1 MNAEPIEIEAKGL
14 GKSFGDHAVLAD
26 INVGVRRGELV
37 AIVGG
42 SGSGKTVLMHLLA
55 GLLEP
60 SVGSVFAADHSREG
74 APLTELSS
82 LDGDG
87 LDVIRRHWS
96 MVFQK
101 NALFSGSVRENCS
114 LILREHGGLTDDE
127 IDARVREG
135 LRAVAMDPDAV
146 LDKDRDELSGGM
158 AKRVAIA
165 RAVAIDPALIFFDEP
180 TTGLDPIIGGQIHEL
195 IWATHR
201 RPRRV
206 GGGSE
211 KRTTIIV
218 THDRELLRR
227 LGPRVIMLENSRGA
241 GRVCEDVPYERF
253 GTRGG
258 PAAEYL
264 RQMPVL
270 HGRDA
275 D

>member
-1 MNAEPIEIEAKGL
+1 MRADPIEIEAKGL
-14 GKSFGDHAVLAD
+14 GKSFGGHAVLAD
-26 INVGVRRGELV
+26 VNLAVARGELV

-55 GLLEP
+55 GLIEP
-60 SVGSVFAADHSREG
+60 SVGRVFAADHSREG
-74 APLTELSS
+74 SPLTDLSM

-87 LDVIRRHWS
+87 LDVLRRHWS

-114 LILREHGGLTDDE
+114 LILREHGQLTEEE
-127 IDARVREG
+127 IDARVRDG
-135 LRAVAMDPDAV
+135 LRAVALDPEAV

-180 TTGLDPIIGGQIHEL
+180 TTGLDPIIGAQIHDL
-195 IWATHR
+195 IWATHC

-206 GGGSE
+206 PGGSE
-211 KRTTIIV
+211 RRTTIII

-227 LGPRVIMLENSRGA
+227 LAPRVIMLENTGGA
-241 GRVCEDVPYERF
+241 GRVCEDVPYEQF

-258 PAAEYL
+258 PAADYL
-264 RQMPVL
+264 RKMPVL